1 MRSML
6 FLARRYLVHRRKL
19 GFILRSEGRMLLD
32 FARFADRM
40 DPGKR
45 LTTALILRWT
55 TGPQTPSAQL
65 YHAKRL
71 EVVRGFAKYCAA
83 LDPKNQVPDRH
94 LLPSAHQ
101 RVAPHIFT
109 EQQVRLVM
117 RRARNLSTRGSPL
130 RPLTYQTLIGLIA
143 CTGLRPCEARRLR
156 CCDFDARAGTLHV
169 PAVKCSPARTL
180 PIHATTVRAL
190 YRYRHARLRV
200 LPGKDWLFVGPT
212 GRPLSQEI
220 IRNTFARLT
229 RGIAGSGAR
238 PTIRL
243 QDLRHTFATRTIAK
257 WSRQSEPV
265 AHHLQMLSRY
275 LGHQN
280 FTSTWWYVSSDPDS
294 LQAAAKRFGR
304 FHRHGDDFP

>member
-1 MRSML
+1 MPSML
-6 FLARRYLVHRRKL
+6 STARRYLAHRRKL
-19 GFILRSEGRMLLD
+19 GF
-32 FARFADRM
+32 
-40 DPGKR
+40 
-45 LTTALILRWT
+45 
-55 TGPQTPSAQL
+55 
-65 YHAKRL
+65 
-71 EVVRGFAKYCAA
+71 
-83 LDPKNQVPDRH
+83 
-94 LLPSAHQ
+94 
-101 RVAPHIFT
+101 
-109 EQQVRLVM
+109 
-117 RRARNLSTRGSPL
+117 
-130 RPLTYQTLIGLIA
+130 IA

-156 CCDFDARAGTLHV
+156 CGDFDAQAGTLHV
-169 PAVKCSPARTL
+169 PPAKFSPGRTL

-190 YRYRHARLRV
+190 HRYHHARLSG
-200 LPGKDWLFVGPT
+200 LPGKDWLFAGPT

-220 IRNTFARLT
+220 ICNTFARLT

-257 WSRQSEPV
+257 WSRQSEPI

-304 FHRHGDDFP
+304 FHRHGDDGP